1 MLPSPARFSPAAGF
15 GPAVPPSAKLPNDP
29 IGEKPPPCEVDQ
41 EEAEVFAPAA
51 KLPVALLFNP
61 PKGGPD
67 SQDLS
72 LSFSSGV
79 EPDSCSLKSV
89 LRRRRAGGGVAAF
102 NSSLEKREEAG
113 EA

>member
-1 MLPSPARFSPAAGF
+1 MLPSAGRFSPAAEF
-15 GPAVPPSAKLPNDP
+15 CPVEPPSAKLPNDP
-29 IGEKPPPCEVDQ
+29 IGEKLLPCEVDQ
-41 EEAEVFAPAA
+41 EGPGAFAPAT

-61 PKGGPD
+61 PKGGAD
-67 SQDLS
+67 SPGLS

-79 EPDSCSLKSV
+79 EPDSSSLMSV

-102 NSSLEKREEAG
+102 DSSLEKRDEAG